1 MTHRPDVAGSREVV
15 ARWCALAEQRLEYLA
30 ELFESGRWR
39 RYYSERALLEN
50 IKEAKLAV
58 ETWRALSAPAS
69 TERPAMP
76 RPKSVP
82 TEPRRPRWILHA
94 APAPLPVPIAMEDAA
109 PAEPEAGDLPREVA
123 VNLLALESALQSPG
137 ASFDMSSIER
147 RYPLLRNAL

>member
-1 MTHRPDVAGSREVV
+1 MTHRPDVAGSREIV
-15 ARWCALAEQRLEYLA
+15 ARWCALA

-69 TERPAMP
+69 AERPAMP

-82 TEPRRPRWILHA
+82 AEPRRPRWILHA
-94 APAPLPVPIAMEDAA
+94 APAPLPVPIVMEDAA
-109 PAEPEAGDLPREVA
+109 PAEPEADDLPREVA
-123 VNLLALESALQSPG
+123 VNLLALESALESPD
-137 ASFDMSSIER
+137 APFDISSIER